1 MAHAL
6 SRPRGRVAAR
16 RRRLALGAL
25 ALAVTLLHLGAGH
38 WIAGRL
44 ADLEQ
49 TAALPVRLRAVFVR
63 ELLPSAPP
71 VIAAV
76 APLPRGPRTVQPLP
90 PKAAASEPAAKQEPP
105 PEVAAAAEVPPS
117 EPAAPAQRAADA
129 AASPG
134 PAASAARLADATASS
149 PAAAASAPD
158 TAFEWPASTRL
169 SYTLTGHYRGPVE
182 GSARVEWVREGAHYQ
197 VHLDAIIGLAMAPL
211 FTRRMSSDGLLGA
224 DGLTPRRYDEETRR
238 AFGEPRRVAL
248 RFERDDVWLA
258 NGERRER
265 WPGVQDSASQFV
277 QLTWRFRMHP
287 ELLAVGNTI
296 EVPLALPASVD
307 RWVFDVVGTET
318 LHAPFGAV
326 ETFHLKPRRVAR
338 AGGDMTAEMW
348 FAPALEYLPVR
359 IRIHQ
364 DAETFVDMTI
374 ERAPLQAADP
384 YSPSTER
391 RPLR

>member
-1 MAHAL
+1 M
-6 SRPRGRVAAR
+6 
-16 RRRLALGAL
+16 
-25 ALAVTLLHLGAGH
+25 
-38 WIAGRL
+38 
-44 ADLEQ
+44 
-49 TAALPVRLRAVFVR
+49 
-63 ELLPSAPP
+63 
-71 VIAAV
+71 
-76 APLPRGPRTVQPLP
+76 
-90 PKAAASEPAAKQEPP
+90 
-105 PEVAAAAEVPPS
+105 
-117 EPAAPAQRAADA
+117 
-129 AASPG
+129 
-134 PAASAARLADATASS
+134 
-149 PAAAASAPD
+149 
-158 TAFEWPASTRL
+158 
-169 SYTLTGHYRGPVE
+169 E
-182 GSARVEWVREGAHYQ
+182 GSAQVEWVREGAHYQ
-197 VHLDAIIGLAMAPL
+197 VHLDAIIGLAVAPL
-211 FTRRMSSDGLLGA
+211 FTRRMSSDGVLGA

-238 AFGEPRRVAL
+238 AFGETRRVAL

-307 RWVFDVVGTET
+307 RWVYDVVGTET

-326 ETFHLKPRRVAR
+326 ETFHLKPRREAR
-338 AGGDMTAEMW
+338 AGGDMTAEIW

-391 RPLR
+391 RPPR